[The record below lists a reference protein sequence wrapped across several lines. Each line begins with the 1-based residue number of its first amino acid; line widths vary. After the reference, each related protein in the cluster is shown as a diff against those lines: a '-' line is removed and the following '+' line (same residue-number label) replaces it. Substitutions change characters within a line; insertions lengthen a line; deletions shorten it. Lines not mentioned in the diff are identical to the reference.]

1 MYVNFISIH
10 HVFCIILG
18 LIVDKWNGL
27 SHGMLKP
34 YCSHTHNIITI
45 IIIIIVVNVICNRKI
60 RNWIWKMDSY
70 YIYLVVHVYHKTHT
84 HDRHV
89 YGKRKGLNGFVGM
102 ACEIVAH
109 RTWFHYSHAKRLL
122 LPLAQQ
128 MNTNWNLYRPQ
139 YLTVQTTRDRSNQQK
154 QKRNQKKKK
163 NRWKG
168 KKTVRFV
175 GCGFK
180 DHMPIMC
187 EKRYAS
193 IHEYI

>member
-1 MYVNFISIH
+1 MFSVSFLGWLSINEMDCRMACWSH
-10 HVFCIILG
+10 
-18 LIVDKWNGL
+18 IV
-27 SHGMLKP
+27 
-34 YCSHTHNIITI
+34 HTHTILLLLLLLLSLSMLFAIVKYEIESERWIHIT
-45 IIIIIVVNVICNRKI
+45 
-60 RNWIWKMDSY
+60 
-70 YIYLVVHVYHKTHT
+70 YLVVHVYHKTHT

-102 ACEIVAH
+102 ACEMVAH